1 MTPLILQN
9 SSGSEYFLFMDPFGS
24 DQSRHVD
31 DLGAK
36 IRNVD
41 DILAK
46 ISSFQ

>member
-1 MTPLILQN
+1 
-9 SSGSEYFLFMDPFGS
+9 MDPFGF

-36 IRNVD
+36 NRKVD